1 MIPMTQ
7 ITKLL
12 LTLLLCMM
20 GMSGFAAN
28 PDDGDNMYVFTKQ
41 SSTPVVY
48 SLEELNKITFSSSGI
63 NVWKAQAP
71 TTYAYSDFR
80 LITFSPDV
88 TPSGIAQLSMEEAGI
103 TISYDHQQEMVSVQG
118 DNTLS
123 GAAVYD
129 VQGRLVAVTAAEARN
144 LQVSLLTL
152 PQGIYLVKVATVKGL
167 VSKKIVK

>member
-1 MIPMTQ
+1 
-7 ITKLL
+7 
-12 LTLLLCMM
+12 
-20 GMSGFAAN
+20 
-28 PDDGDNMYVFTKQ
+28 
-41 SSTPVVY
+41 
-48 SLEELNKITFSSSGI
+48 
-63 NVWKAQAP
+63 
-71 TTYAYSDFR
+71 
-80 LITFSPDV
+80 
-88 TPSGIAQLSMEEAGI
+88 MEEAGI
-103 TISYDHQQEMVSVQG
+103 TISYDNQQEMVSVQG